1 MILLGHTKTSIQ
13 NNPNWSKQNGQQEV
27 KPHSKAEHSVFI
39 FQPYRVLGIN
49 PKAHFVAFRVLIVFQ
64 IDYPLAKLK
73 LFNLMS

>member
-13 NNPNWSKQNGQQEV
+13 NNTNWSKQNGQQEV

-39 FQPYRVLGIN
+39 FQPYRALGIN
-49 PKAHFVAFRVLIVFQ
+49 PKARFVAFRVLIVFQ